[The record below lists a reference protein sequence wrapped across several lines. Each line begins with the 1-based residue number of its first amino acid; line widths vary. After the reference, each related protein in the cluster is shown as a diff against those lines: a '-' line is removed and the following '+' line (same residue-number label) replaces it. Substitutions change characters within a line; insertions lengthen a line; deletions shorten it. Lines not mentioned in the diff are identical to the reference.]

1 MIAALPDFLVYLL
14 TGVLMLLASTAIYSL
29 VLPIEEWKLIR
40 AGNAAAALTIGG
52 ALIGFALPLS
62 ESIRRSSGLLDMAV
76 WAAITVAVQL
86 IGFAAMRLWR
96 KDAAAAIA
104 AGDMAEA
111 IVLASASVS
120 LGLVNAACLS

>member
-1 MIAALPDFLVYLL
+1 MIAALPDFLIYLSMA
-14 TGVLMLLASTAIYSL
+14 VLILLASTAVYSL
-29 VLPIEEWKLIR
+29 VLPIKEWNLIR

-52 ALIGFALPLS
+52 TLIGFALPLS
-62 ESIRRSSGLLDMAV
+62 ESIRRSNGLVDMAV

-96 KDAAAAIA
+96 KDASTAIA